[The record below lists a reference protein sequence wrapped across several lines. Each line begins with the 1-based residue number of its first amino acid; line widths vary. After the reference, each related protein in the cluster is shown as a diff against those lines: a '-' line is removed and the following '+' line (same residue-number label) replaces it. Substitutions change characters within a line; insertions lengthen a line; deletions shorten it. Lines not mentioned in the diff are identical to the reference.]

1 MKLIVGLGNPGK
13 QYQGTRHN
21 LGFLVVDRLAVQNR
35 IAMIEGPCDSIVGE
49 GSCEGARVVLA
60 KPQTFMNLSG
70 AAVECLIETYHG
82 STGDLVVLYDDL
94 DLPFGRLRIRPRGGA
109 GGHRGVLSISE
120 RLAGAP
126 FYRVRVGIG
135 RPPEGMETVDYVLE
149 RFGSQELS
157 ELDRIVDRAAE
168 SVVALLRD
176 GPERAMAC
184 YNQPE

>member
-1 MKLIVGLGNPGK
+1 
-13 QYQGTRHN
+13 
-21 LGFLVVDRLAVQNR
+21 
-35 IAMIEGPCDSIVGE
+35 
-49 GSCEGARVVLA
+49 
-60 KPQTFMNLSG
+60 MNLSG
-70 AAVECLIETYHG
+70 AAVACLIETYHG

-120 RLAGAP
+120 QLAGAP

-135 RPPEGMETVDYVLE
+135 RPPEGMEPVDYVLE

-157 ELDRIVDRAAE
+157 ELDRVVDRAAE

-184 YNQPE
+184 YNQAE